1 VTTLFSA
8 GRYSAALLCGAL
20 IPLGLAPFGWWLLPL
35 LSTGILALLLQNLK
49 PQGVFRTCFCY
60 GLGMFGV
67 GVSWV
72 FISVNHH
79 GGESIAISALLTGL
93 FVLTLT
99 LVFAA
104 PFALY
109 GYFRGDSPARQLLL
123 FPATWIVVE
132 WLRGWLF
139 TGFPWLYLGNSFSD
153 TWLAGWAPIGGVL
166 LLSYIGA
173 FSGVALLMLITGS
186 LKLARNRPQGA
197 GKNLAA
203 YAIAT
208 ALTSLLWLGGIILKD
223 IQWTFATQPL
233 SLAMVQPALTPSEKW
248 NEDILYDILV
258 QLRDQ
263 SAGYWGKDLLIW
275 PESAIPTTPEDVQPF
290 IDYLGE
296 LAKESNTTLITGIPL
311 LKEQRYYNSVILI
324 GEDQGA
330 YSKRHLVP
338 FGEYIPL
345 QSLLR
350 GLIKFFDRP
359 MSSFSAGDAEQ
370 PLLNAKETPIATAI
384 CYEIVFQDMVAASA
398 NSAEMILT
406 LSNDVWFGDSIAPH
420 QHLQMA
426 RLRAMENR
434 KPVVRVTNDGIS
446 AIIDEQGNISAQMP
460 QFVATTLAAEVTP
473 YSGTTP
479 FNRFQ
484 SWPIVV
490 FCLLVCAW
498 GFQTRQTPGAEN
510 NLA

>member
-1 VTTLFSA
+1 MTTLLSA
-8 GRYSAALLCGAL
+8 GRYSVALLCGAL
-20 IPLGLAPFGWWLLPL
+20 MPLGLAPFGWWILAL
-35 LSTGILALLLQNLK
+35 LSAGTLALLLQKLRPK
-49 PQGVFRTCFCY
+49 GVFFTCFYY
-60 GLGMFGV
+60 GLGMFGA

-72 FISVNHH
+72 FISINHH
-79 GGESIAISALLTGL
+79 GGESIAISTLLTGL
-93 FVLTLT
+93 FILALTLI
-99 LVFAA
+99 FAA
-104 PFALY
+104 SFALY
-109 GYFRGDSPARQLLL
+109 GYFRGDSPLRQLLL
-123 FPATWIVVE
+123 FPATWVMVE
-132 WLRGWLF
+132 WLRGLLF
-139 TGFPWLYLGNSFSD
+139 TGFPWLYLGNSFTD

-166 LLSYIGA
+166 LLSFIGA
-173 FSGVALLMLITGS
+173 FSSAALLMLITGS
-186 LKLARNRPQGA
+186 LNLVRNRPQDA
-197 GKNLAA
+197 SKNLAA

-208 ALTSLLWLGGIILKD
+208 ALASLLWLGGIALKD
-223 IQWTFATQPL
+223 IQWTSPAKSL
-233 SLAMVQPALTPSEKW
+233 SVAMVQPALTPSEKW

-296 LAKESNTTLITGIPL
+296 LAKESNTTLVTGIPL

-324 GEDQGA
+324 GADQGA

-345 QSLLR
+345 EGLLR
-350 GLIKFFDRP
+350 GIIKFFDRP
-359 MSSFSAGDAEQ
+359 MSSFYPGEAAQ
-370 PLLNAKETPIATAI
+370 PLLNAKNTPIATAI

-398 NSAEMILT
+398 NDAEMILT

-426 RLRAMENR
+426 RLRAIENR

-473 YSGTTP
+473 YTGTTP
-479 FNRFQ
+479 FNRFR
-484 SWPIVV
+484 SWPIVI
-490 FCLLVCAW
+490 FCLLVGAW
-498 GFQTRQTPGAEN
+498 GFQTRQRPGAEN
-510 NLA
+510 NLV